1 MRYQLKQDIKDAA
14 RFKSKMNRL
23 KRFANVDFVK
33 IAQDAGA
40 YAVKKALTRVPVKT
54 GDLKRSI
61 RTETDGKDI
70 YVEAGMDYAA
80 VVEFGSEK
88 KNRKRAPK
96 PYFYNSIAD
105 ATRFYEDKVDKKL
118 NQINRL

>member
-88 KNRKRAPK
+88 RNRPPK

-105 ATRFYEDKVDKKL
+105 ATRFYEDRVDKKL